1 MRTRFTWIVAILAL
15 GAMAFLVA
23 CSSKY
28 TSSSN
33 GLVVVPTQGT
43 AVMQTFSLDLS
54 NGHVSQINNASGPPT
69 PGLPGAV
76 VLDPA
81 GAFAYV
87 IVNQNSTYPGVTGI
101 VSFKVGSDGTLAAG
115 TASPTFKT
123 TSPTVNINCIVTA
136 TQQQITF
143 PVNVVPTPVVPGSL
157 AIDSARKYLFVA
169 DVATSGQTQTY
180 TNPCTGATETATV
193 AVPGTVSVFSV
204 SGGTLTEVA
213 GSPFA
218 LPDGASGS
226 VGSAASGSAPNAAAL
241 AVTPTVH
248 PPLYSACSGAAA
260 PTTENLYVA
269 DSVNNV
275 LLNYSVSS
283 SGILTLVPA
292 SATAPGIATGT
303 TPSGVAVDAC
313 EQFVYVANAISNNVS
328 AFTICSVVSQNC
340 PQADYSLQEVSGS
353 PYPAGDVPGPIAVD
367 PFAKYVYVVDTGSSQ
382 LSGYRISP
390 ANGSLTAIAGT
401 PTATNS
407 GANSIAIRSDGSWIF
422 VANFNSANVSQYAIT
437 QATGQL
443 TPQAPFVTLN
453 YPSGVA
459 VK

>member
-1 MRTRFTWIVAILAL
+1 MRTRFTWVVAILAL
-15 GAMAFLVA
+15 GAIAFLVA
-23 CSSKY
+23 CSGKY

-87 IVNQNSTYPGVTGI
+87 IVNQNPTYPGVTGI
-101 VSFKVGSDGTLAAG
+101 VSFKVGSDGKLATG
-115 TASPTFKT
+115 TPSATFKT
-123 TSPTVNINCIVTA
+123 TSPTVNVPCVTSTSTTVSVTVLPTA
-136 TQQQITF
+136 
-143 PVNVVPTPVVPGSL
+143 VVPASL
-157 AIDSARKYLFVA
+157 AIDSAGKYLFVA
-169 DVATSGQTQTY
+169 DVATSGVTQPY
-180 TNPCTGATETATV
+180 LCNGATMSSTV
-193 AVPGTVSVFSV
+193 AVPGTISVFSV
-204 SGGTLTEVA
+204 SGGALTEVA

-218 LPDGASGS
+218 LPAGATGS
-226 VGSAASGSAPNAAAL
+226 VGGAASGSAPNAAAL

-248 PPLYSACSGAAA
+248 PPLYSACSGVTA

-283 SGILTLVPA
+283 SGILTLVPF

-313 EQFVYVANAISNNVS
+313 GQFVYVANAISNSVS
-328 AFTICSVVSQNC
+328 AFTICSVVSPNC

-382 LSGYRISP
+382 VSGFRISP
-390 ANGSLTAIAGT
+390 SNGSLTAIANT